1 LEAVE
6 IVTIEFIELISI
18 PVLSTIIYY
27 GKFADKQVEESD
39 FKEPI
44 MNILI
49 TGGSGFLG
57 KNIYEH
63 LSMNHKVLAPSHQ
76 DLDLTDEQVL
86 RSFFKRNSVDVVIHG
101 AWKPGHRNAK
111 DMTDLI
117 YTNIRLFLN
126 LVRNK
131 DYYHRF
137 INLGSG
143 SIYDA
148 RNYLPKMKENY
159 FGAHIPVDNGGFV
172 KYNCAQYIE
181 TLDGFVD
188 LRLFGVF
195 GKYEDYAIRFISN
208 AICKALFDLPITMK
222 QNKNFDYLFI
232 DDLMPVM
239 DYFIQN
245 DSKYKAYNVTP
256 NQSIDLYSL
265 AEKVIR
271 IAQKDLPIFVGKSG
285 MGLEYSGDNS
295 RLKDEVPNLSF
306 TPIDVAIEK
315 LYSWYSNYKE
325 LIDRDLLL
333 IDP

>member
-1 LEAVE
+1 M
-6 IVTIEFIELISI
+6 
-18 PVLSTIIYY
+18 
-27 GKFADKQVEESD
+27 
-39 FKEPI
+39 

-49 TGGSGFLG
+49 TGGSGFIG

-63 LSMNHKVLAPSHQ
+63 LSINHKVLSPSHK
-76 DLDLTDEQVL
+76 DLDLTDEQEL
-86 RSFFKRNSVDVVIHG
+86 RSFFKTNSVDVVIHG

-126 LVRNK
+126 LMRNRE
-131 DYYHRF
+131 YYGRF

-143 SIYDA
+143 SIYDM
-148 RNYLPKMKENY
+148 RNYFPKMKEDY
-159 FGAHIPVDNGGFV
+159 FGTHIPVDDGGFI

-181 TLDGFVD
+181 SLDGFVD

-195 GKYEDYAIRFISN
+195 GKHEDYAIRFISN
-208 AICKALFDLPITMK
+208 VICKVLFDLPITIK

-256 NQSIDLYSL
+256 DQSIDLYSL

-271 IAQKDLPIFVGKSG
+271 IAQKDLPIIVGKPG
-285 MGLEYSGDNS
+285 MGIEYSGDNS
-295 RLKDEVPNLSF
+295 RLKAEIPNLSI

-315 LYSWYSNYKE
+315 LYSWYSNGKDQ
-325 LIDRDLLL
+325 IDKNSLL